1 MQESE
6 SEPRGVGHEDFSGAD
21 FSRGRTQEVHADV
34 DEPSKA
40 GLDSAGYLR
49 GWRLHLVSL
58 RSVPPFR
65 FSDRAMLLI
74 RLITVLACVCFS

>member
-1 MQESE
+1 MQDSE
-6 SEPRGVGHEDFSGAD
+6 PEPRGVGQGDFREAD
-21 FSRGRTQEVHADV
+21 VSRGRTQEVHADV

-58 RSVPPFR
+58 RSVTPFQ

-74 RLITVLACVCFS
+74 RMITVLACVCFS